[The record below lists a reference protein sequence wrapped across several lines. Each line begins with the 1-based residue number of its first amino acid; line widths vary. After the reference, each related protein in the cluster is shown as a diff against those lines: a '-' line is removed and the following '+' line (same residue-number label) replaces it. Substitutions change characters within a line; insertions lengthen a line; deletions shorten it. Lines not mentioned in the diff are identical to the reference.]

1 MDNKASAEKRETE
14 IFKENPALVSQEN
27 INAVLANPLAGLS
40 YEQLMADGDNF
51 AKSHGLEDLGELF
64 QKGALV
70 AQNPLAFNDLPLLTL
85 EDKEALQ
92 EEVDHKWRHP
102 KMLYYLVILCSGKR
116 PKSYI
121 YYQRIFGTYHDVYF
135 SIIPVA
141 AAVQGVRS
149 KKN

>member
-14 IFKENPALVSQEN
+14 ISKENPALVSQEN
-27 INAVLANPLAGLS
+27 VNAVLANPLAGLS
-40 YEQLMADGDNF
+40 YEQLIADGDDF
-51 AKSHGLEDLGELF
+51 AKSHGLEALGELF

-102 KMLYYLVILCSGKR
+102 KMLYYLVILCSGKLLKR
-116 PKSYI
+116 SMSI
-121 YYQRIFGTYHDVYF
+121 TNTYHDVYF
-135 SIIPVA
+135 SITPVA

-149 KKN
+149 KKI